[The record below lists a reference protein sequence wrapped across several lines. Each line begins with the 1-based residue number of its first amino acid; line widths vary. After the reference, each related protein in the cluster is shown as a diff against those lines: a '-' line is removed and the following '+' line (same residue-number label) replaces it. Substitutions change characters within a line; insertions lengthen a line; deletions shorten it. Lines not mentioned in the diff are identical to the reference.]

1 MQPVQRNATTYSLLQ
16 ESAPEDHFRALGR
29 PEQLPPCALCA
40 VPLISTDSS
49 VQADQAIC
57 DLPKQ
62 IQLSTALADS
72 QSPSV
77 STPTDSSSESAD
89 CCPPAADASTQI
101 KRALSKKAAVASLRI
116 TLLLVL
122 LSVLRIC
129 SYIKAAAL
137 SRRHQIQSTAAA
149 PAVAGSI
156 IGSWCASTSS
166 FTSCLCVWLAS
177 QAQRGGSSLKH
188 QAKTLGPQLLLTL
201 LWILA
206 LTLACKTDAQGGA
219 VVCIVTSLPTV
230 TCIAADTRAG
240 RAIQRAAAAAASQ
253 ILTAPAAAASHILTA
268 PAPAPPPSPSLL
280 KLAGAHATACLA
292 ARCKCLERPR
302 SVTSTVS
309 LHLSSSGR
317 QAMQACAAY
326 SKSAVTVMTSL
337 LYIALGCGL
346 LAAVMTL
353 PGLILNRCAMLLVQC
368 WPCLLVLLAYKVTAV
383 CCIRLSVCQA
393 LNDALLQCIV
403 ICILHCS
410 LLYALTAAAVNN

>member
-1 MQPVQRNATTYSLLQ
+1 M
-16 ESAPEDHFRALGR
+16 
-29 PEQLPPCALCA
+29 
-40 VPLISTDSS
+40 PLISTDSS
-49 VQADQAIC
+49 AQAHQAVC
-57 DLPKQ
+57 DLPNQ

-89 CCPPAADASTQI
+89 CCPPAADAPTQI
-101 KRALSKKAAVASLRI
+101 KRALSKKAAVASLQM

-137 SRRHQIQSTAAA
+137 SRRLQISTAAAAA

-166 FTSCLCVWLAS
+166 FTSRLCVWLAS
-177 QAQRGGSSLKH
+177 QAKRGGSSFKH
-188 QAKTLGPQLLLTL
+188 QAKTLGSQLLLTL

-206 LTLACKTDAQGGA
+206 LSHACKPDAQGGA
-219 VVCIVTSLPTV
+219 VVCIVTSLPTL
-230 TCIAADTRAG
+230 TRTAADMRAA
-240 RAIQRAAAAAASQ
+240 RAIRRAAAAAASH
-253 ILTAPAAAASHILTA
+253 ILTAPVAAASHILTA
-268 PAPAPPPSPSLL
+268 PAPPPSPSFL

-337 LYIALGCGL
+337 VYIALGCGL